1 MRRTYISPEYK
12 KTETYGTFNMVEE
25 SNFFGSKMLEVEDS
39 INIESQSIIY
49 YQKTNGEQI
58 DLSVESSLD
67 SIVYS
72 SSTDKQKNHTLVLDE
87 SQSTY
92 QKDNNT
98 TWILNIELQT
108 ILSDFLFAT
117 LKRYRTFEGMKTEM
131 TKNYDIDSSIKEY
144 INQNVLNRYKFKSL
158 DLYIQFKDL
167 RNQNVLRYKN
177 TWNQLAYKPENKFSK
192 YQKDLTFDGSKLKVI
207 FNQDKSSKDY
217 TFEYYFNILFE
228 KV

>member
-72 SSTDKQKNHTLVLDE
+72 SSTNKQKNHTLVLDE
-87 SQSTY
+87 SQSSY
-92 QKDNNT
+92 QRDNNT

>member
-131 TKNYDIDSSIKEY
+131 TKNYDVDSSIKEY

>member
-49 YQKTNGEQI
+49 YQRSNGEQT
-58 DLSVESSLD
+58 DLSVESSLE

-72 SSTDKQKNHTLVLDE
+72 SSVNKQNNHTLVLDE
-87 SQSTY
+87 TQSSF

-98 TWILNIELQT
+98 TWVLNIELQT

-117 LKRYRTFEGMKTEM
+117 LKRYRTFEGMKTQM
-131 TKNYDIDSSIKEY
+131 TKTYDVDSSIREY
-144 INQNVLNRYKFKSL
+144 INVNVLNRYKFKSL
-158 DLYIQFKDL
+158 DLYINFKDL

-177 TWNQLAYKPENKFSK
+177 TWSQLAYKPENKFSK
-192 YQKDLTFDGSKLKVI
+192 YQKDLTFDDSKLKII

>member
-131 TKNYDIDSSIKEY
+131 TKNYDVDSSIKEY

-177 TWNQLAYKPENKFSK
+177 TWNKLAYKPENKFSK
-192 YQKDLTFDGSKLKVI
+192 YQKDLAFDDSKLKVI
-207 FNQDKSSKDY
+207 FNQDKISKDY

>member
-12 KTETYGTFNMVEE
+12 KAETYGTFNMVEE

-87 SQSTY
+87 SQSSY

-131 TKNYDIDSSIKEY
+131 TKNYDVDSSIKEY

>member
-87 SQSTY
+87 SQSSY

-131 TKNYDIDSSIKEY
+131 TKNYDVDSSIKEY

>member
-12 KTETYGTFNMVEE
+12 KTETYGTFNMLEE
-25 SNFFGSKMLEVEDS
+25 GNFFGSKMLEVEDS
-39 INIESQSIIY
+39 IYIESQNIIY
-49 YQKTNGEQI
+49 HQKSNGEQI
-58 DLSVESSLD
+58 DLSVETLLD

-72 SSTDKQKNHTLVLDE
+72 SSVNKQDNHTLILDE
-87 SQSTY
+87 SQSSY

-98 TWILNIELQT
+98 TWILNIELEK

-117 LKRYRTFEGMKTEM
+117 LKRNRTFEGMETKM
-131 TKNYDIDSSIKEY
+131 TKTYDVDSSIREY
-144 INQNVLNRYKFKSL
+144 INNNVLNRYKFKSL
-158 DLYIQFKDL
+158 DIYIHFKDL

-177 TWNQLAYKPENKFSK
+177 TWSQLAYKPENKFSK
-192 YQKDLTFDGSKLKVI
+192 YQIDLSFDDSKVKII